1 MEAFKRLWSFTSA
14 DEEHRDASATSDG
27 ESGAATRIT
36 VELRE
41 DQAGRICDAL
51 ESLSNGERLLASRRV
66 KDEDALARLY
76 RFTQVAQLLHQLIVE
91 CCPTR
96 RVNDQKVST
105 EPTRRL
111 KRTSADL
118 CHWSP
123 DRLSMNWNA
132 NSCAEQRQLLC
143 CGGAAWV
150 GGNKEW
156 PSPLSL

>member
-1 MEAFKRLWSFTSA
+1 MKAFKRLWPFTSA
-14 DEEHRDASATSDG
+14 DEEHRNTSAASDG
-27 ESGAATRIT
+27 ESGAATRIA
-36 VELRE
+36 VKLGE
-41 DQAGRICDAL
+41 DETGRVCGTL
-51 ESLSNGERLLASRRV
+51 ETLSNSERLLASRRV

-105 EPTRRL
+105 EPTCRL

-118 CHWSP
+118 CNWSP

-132 NSCAEQRQLLC
+132 DSCTEQR
-143 CGGAAWV
+143 
-150 GGNKEW
+150 
-156 PSPLSL
+156 